1 LNSSNI
7 AIIIPVFNEEPHI
20 VQEVLDTIPIPYKV
34 YLVDDGS
41 VISLS
46 GLKHPSMV
54 SLRLE
59 ENKGQGYALSY
70 GIKKAVEDG
79 NDFFCTMD
87 ADGQH
92 LFTDLERLLEPVMKG
107 DTDVVIGSRFKGG
120 SDVPFFKKIML
131 KMGTKLHYLLFGIQ
145 TSDTHNGLRAF
156 NRNSAKLFNF
166 SIHRMGH
173 ASEILDI
180 IVKNKLRFKEMA
192 VSVTYSKYAKR
203 KGQKNYQGFAILW
216 QLVKYKL
223 GVYKN
228 AD

>member
-1 LNSSNI
+1 M
-7 AIIIPVFNEEPHI
+7 FNEDPI
-20 VQEVLDTIPIPYKV
+20 VVQSVLDTITGPFKV

-41 VISLS
+41 VIPLS
-46 GLKHPSMV
+46 GCNHPSMV
-54 SLRLE
+54 RLRLE

-70 GIKKAVEDG
+70 GIKKALEDG

-92 LFTDLERLLEPVMKG
+92 LFTDLERLLEPVVKEEA
-107 DTDVVIGSRFKGG
+107 DVVIGSRFKGG

-156 NRNSAKLFNF
+156 NRKAAGFFNF

-180 IVKNKLRFKEMA
+180 IVKNKLRFKEVA

-203 KGQKNYQGFAILW
+203 KGQKNYHGFAILW

-223 GVYKN
+223 GMYKN